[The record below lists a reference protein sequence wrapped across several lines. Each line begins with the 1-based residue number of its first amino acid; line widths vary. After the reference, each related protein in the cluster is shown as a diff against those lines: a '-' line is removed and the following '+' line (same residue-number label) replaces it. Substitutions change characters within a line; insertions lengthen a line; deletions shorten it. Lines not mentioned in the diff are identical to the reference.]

1 MKDEK
6 FPSKRGQVPPTQPLM
21 EKTFRRK
28 HIIISF
34 KKHMFG
40 NHCKRARAKP
50 EFDKK
55 KFFKN
60 WSNRDCSHKKVL
72 PMKFVAC
79 ANKLK
84 FLKRNSPLILHS
96 TKARRSFQTNKFSD
110 GYKRNAQKCKHQ
122 KHEMSDKRCAAN
134 GGTPFLNTGDGFST
148 FRPSGLRVWP
158 FSCEKTLK
166 SKEIISRVG
175 KQKKKGRKD
184 EKFPSK
190 RGQVPPPNP

>member
-1 MKDEK
+1 MWKDLKKQGNYFEGGKTKEK
-6 FPSKRGQVPPTQPLM
+6 GKERRKISVKKRASSPTQPLM

-28 HIIISF
+28 HIIIRF

-84 FLKRNSPLILHS
+84 FLKRNSP
-96 TKARRSFQTNKFSD
+96 QTWV
-110 GYKRNAQKCKHQ
+110 QQQC
-122 KHEMSDKRCAAN
+122 
-134 GGTPFLNTGDGFST
+134 
-148 FRPSGLRVWP
+148 
-158 FSCEKTLK
+158 FSCRLQKRFFHHKTVW
-166 SKEIISRVG
+166 SRG
-175 KQKKKGRKD
+175 PYLRYLTIFF
-184 EKFPSK
+184 EE
-190 RGQVPPPNP
+190 

>member
-28 HIIISF
+28 HIIIRF

-110 GYKRNAQKCKHQ
+110 DYKRNAQKCKHQ

-148 FRPSGLRVWP
+148 SRPSPHVTPQGASSP
-158 FSCEKTLK
+158 A
-166 SKEIISRVG
+166 
-175 KQKKKGRKD
+175 
-184 EKFPSK
+184 PS
-190 RGQVPPPNP
+190 

>member
-1 MKDEK
+1 MSDKRCAANGGTPFLNTGDGFSTFRPSGLRVWPFSCEKTLKSKEIISRVGKQKKKGGKDEK
-6 FPSKRGQVPPTQPLM
+6 FPSKRGQVPPLQPLM

-28 HIIISF
+28 HIIIRF

-110 GYKRNAQKCKHQ
+110 DYKRNA
-122 KHEMSDKRCAAN
+122 
-134 GGTPFLNTGDGFST
+134 
-148 FRPSGLRVWP
+148 
-158 FSCEKTLK
+158 
-166 SKEIISRVG
+166 
-175 KQKKKGRKD
+175 
-184 EKFPSK
+184 
-190 RGQVPPPNP
+190 

>member
-1 MKDEK
+1 MWPFSCEKTLKSKEIISRVGKQKKKGGKDDK

-28 HIIISF
+28 HIIIRF

-72 PMKFVAC
+72 PMKFVAR

-84 FLKRNSPLILHS
+84 FLKRNSP
-96 TKARRSFQTNKFSD
+96 QT
-110 GYKRNAQKCKHQ
+110 
-122 KHEMSDKRCAAN
+122 
-134 GGTPFLNTGDGFST
+134 
-148 FRPSGLRVWP
+148 
-158 FSCEKTLK
+158 
-166 SKEIISRVG
+166 
-175 KQKKKGRKD
+175 
-184 EKFPSK
+184 
-190 RGQVPPPNP
+190 

>member
-1 MKDEK
+1 MELCPEK
-6 FPSKRGQVPPTQPLM
+6 HPKQQVCFQLINPQLTGPWNYQHTFAPYETRKISVKKRASSPTQPLM

-28 HIIISF
+28 HIIIRF

-110 GYKRNAQKCKHQ
+110 DYKRNA
-122 KHEMSDKRCAAN
+122 
-134 GGTPFLNTGDGFST
+134 
-148 FRPSGLRVWP
+148 
-158 FSCEKTLK
+158 
-166 SKEIISRVG
+166 
-175 KQKKKGRKD
+175 
-184 EKFPSK
+184 
-190 RGQVPPPNP
+190 